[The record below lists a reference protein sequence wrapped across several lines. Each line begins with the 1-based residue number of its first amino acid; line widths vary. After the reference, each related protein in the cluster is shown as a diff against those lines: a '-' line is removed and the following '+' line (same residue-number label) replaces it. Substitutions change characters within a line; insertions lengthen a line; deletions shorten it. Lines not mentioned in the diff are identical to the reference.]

1 MNLIDVGILWL
12 VGFFML
18 IKFNIWNNIFYSGKN
33 LFDNMLIKKKY
44 IFKIK
49 VIVFMKCDE
58 VLIVNKSIL
67 SLLFFK
73 ILVIKERRN
82 FGKLVYVYLFI

>member
-1 MNLIDVGILWL
+1 
-12 VGFFML
+12 ML

-33 LFDNMLIKKKY
+33 LFDNMLIKRKY

-49 VIVFMKCDE
+49 VIVFTKCDE

-73 ILVIKERRN
+73 KLVIKERRN

>member
-1 MNLIDVGILWL
+1 
-12 VGFFML
+12 
-18 IKFNIWNNIFYSGKN
+18 
-33 LFDNMLIKKKY
+33 MLIKKKY

-49 VIVFMKCDE
+49 VIVFTKCDE

-73 ILVIKERRN
+73 KLVIKERRN